1 MDNQE
6 TYKAFEALRQ
16 GAENYIVRRN
26 NAYKKEV
33 RYFTRIEA
41 SNYLSVDGKTV
52 DKYVK
57 MAGIDPNRH
66 EDAAWLIDINEMYQ
80 VRELLPLDKRIE
92 HKFTRP
98 KNHKLQVIVVQN
110 QKGGVGKTISAA
122 TIASGLAT
130 EFHEE
135 FRVGV
140 IDLDPQNTLST
151 YYAPIVEGE
160 ENQWLSVGDLM
171 AGKFEMEEDE
181 TFSDVVSESFL
192 QTTIPNLRI
201 LPATQDDRSLENWFH
216 RQLHNQSL
224 DKPYHL
230 LKNIIDAVENEFDI
244 IIIDTPPSMGFAT
257 INGYFAATSV
267 IFPMQVAENDIDA
280 TCNYFK
286 FIPELWELIDD
297 HGHTGY
303 DFMKILLTNHKTSS
317 STTTLQNKLSNVFG
331 SFIYSREFNN
341 SEAIKECSR
350 LVSTLFDI
358 SKSEY
363 PGRTKSVFQKAKD
376 NAYEVTS
383 QVYRNIVDVWD
394 KDN

>member
-1 MDNQE
+1 
-6 TYKAFEALRQ
+6 
-16 GAENYIVRRN
+16 
-26 NAYKKEV
+26 
-33 RYFTRIEA
+33 
-41 SNYLSVDGKTV
+41 
-52 DKYVK
+52 
-57 MAGIDPNRH
+57 
-66 EDAAWLIDINEMYQ
+66 
-80 VRELLPLDKRIE
+80 
-92 HKFTRP
+92 
-98 KNHKLQVIVVQN
+98 
-110 QKGGVGKTISAA
+110 
-122 TIASGLAT
+122 
-130 EFHEE
+130 
-135 FRVGV
+135 
-140 IDLDPQNTLST
+140 
-151 YYAPIVEGE
+151 
-160 ENQWLSVGDLM
+160 
-171 AGKFEMEEDE
+171 
-181 TFSDVVSESFL
+181 
-192 QTTIPNLRI
+192 
-201 LPATQDDRSLENWFH
+201 
-216 RQLHNQSL
+216 
-224 DKPYHL
+224 
-230 LKNIIDAVENEFDI
+230 
-244 IIIDTPPSMGFAT
+244 
-257 INGYFAATSV
+257 
-267 IFPMQVAENDIDA
+267 MQVAENDIDA